1 MNTDTAKQLVLNA
14 VFWAGIFAILVLV
27 FSGNL
32 EVIAILAA
40 LIIANFILW
49 EAVAKKFFE
58 QGRKNPDNTRL
69 GFHVTPIA
77 YPKILDSQLR
87 DFAPEFLRFDITAN
101 GAKIF
106 TSNLPRDSLRQ
117 LRELLDSALSVK
129 QVVAQAKQS
138 AKKTSGKKT
147 RP

>member
-1 MNTDTAKQLVLNA
+1 MNLITAKQLVLNA
-14 VFWAGIFAILVLV
+14 IFWAGIFAILVLA
-27 FSGNL
+27 FSGNY
-32 EVIAILAA
+32 EVIMILAA
-40 LIIANFILW
+40 LIGANFILW
-49 EAVAKKFFE
+49 ELVAKNFLEKG
-58 QGRKNPDNTRL
+58 QKNADNTRL

-117 LRELLDSALSVK
+117 LKELLDNALSIK
-129 QVVAQAKQS
+129 QVVAQAKPS
-138 AKKTSGKKT
+138 AKKTSGKKS
-147 RP
+147 RA